1 MKSTLTLIAE
11 ALETERV
18 NTEKFRRQLNDLLNQ
33 NNPTLLMERLSK
45 GRAYYRA
52 LLFNLIRTLLHHLE
66 SMKYLKRVKTYVT
79 QLAELDQTLYKKL
92 EEIDNTLLLTEGILR
107 GDSTFD
113 FTSLDKQRAE
123 ERMALVNSIQKE
135 VGVAEL
141 PVRKRRSRKDRK
153 TKKTDTRSTYDISLE
168 MFNSGMTIEQIAK
181 ERELVVSTIEGHL
194 AKAIESS
201 RLDIHA
207 LVSETELNEI
217 KEVMRHLP
225 VDFPSKDL
233 YDGLQGKY
241 GYGKLRAVINYVKS
255 GRIEG

>member
-1 MKSTLTLIAE
+1 
-11 ALETERV
+11 
-18 NTEKFRRQLNDLLNQ
+18 
-33 NNPTLLMERLSK
+33 
-45 GRAYYRA
+45 
-52 LLFNLIRTLLHHLE
+52 
-66 SMKYLKRVKTYVT
+66 MKYLKRVKTYVT